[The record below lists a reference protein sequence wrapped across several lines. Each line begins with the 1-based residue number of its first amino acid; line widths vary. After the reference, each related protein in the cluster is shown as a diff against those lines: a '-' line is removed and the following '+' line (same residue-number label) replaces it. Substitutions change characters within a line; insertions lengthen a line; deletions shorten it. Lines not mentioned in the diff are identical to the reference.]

1 VVDNALEAVVRI
13 DAAGAVVGWN
23 AQAERTFGWRAD
35 EAIGRPLDDLIVP
48 PAARHAHRHGMQRL
62 LAGGA
67 STILNRRLELSALH
81 RDGRELPVELA
92 ITPVRVG
99 ERQEFSAFIRDLS
112 EVRQAEST
120 RLALEAQL
128 RESQKMEAIG
138 TLAGGIAHDFNN
150 IVGAILGHTALVRDE
165 LAPDHPVQGS
175 LQHVHRAGIRA
186 RALVQQILAFSR
198 REPQQLATRA
208 LAPVVEETLA
218 LLRSTLPAGAQLE
231 ASVSGEPLH
240 ALADATQLQQVL
252 LNLCTNAWHAL
263 PDGRGRI
270 TVGLDTVTLGTH
282 ALRPGGLAP
291 GVYAR
296 LTVSDDGCG
305 MDAATRARV
314 FEPFFTTKPVGQGT
328 GLGLAVVHGIV
339 QSHHGAIT
347 LDSAPGC
354 GSVFTILLPR
364 VEPQAAPAVSDWGV
378 LDAVDTGHG
387 EHVLCLDD
395 DEVMLLLAQQL
406 LTRAGYRV
414 SCFQDAQ
421 AALDAFAAQPES
433 FDVVVTDYNMPHLS
447 GLDVAREILRL
458 RAGLPVVVGSG
469 DLSEALRAQAAR
481 TGVARLLHKENL
493 FAELAAVVQQS
504 LAQARTCS
512 IG

>member
-1 VVDNALEAVVRI
+1 
-13 DAAGAVVGWN
+13 
-23 AQAERTFGWRAD
+23 
-35 EAIGRPLDDLIVP
+35 
-48 PAARHAHRHGMQRL
+48 
-62 LAGGA
+62 
-67 STILNRRLELSALH
+67 
-81 RDGRELPVELA
+81 
-92 ITPVRVG
+92 
-99 ERQEFSAFIRDLS
+99 
-112 EVRQAEST
+112 
-120 RLALEAQL
+120 
-128 RESQKMEAIG
+128 
-138 TLAGGIAHDFNN
+138 
-150 IVGAILGHTALVRDE
+150 
-165 LAPDHPVQGS
+165 
-175 LQHVHRAGIRA
+175 
-186 RALVQQILAFSR
+186 VQQILAFSR

-231 ASVSGEPLH
+231 ASVSREPLH

-270 TVGLDTVTLGTH
+270 TVGLDTMTLGTD
-282 ALRPGGLAP
+282 ALRPGALAP
-291 GVYAR
+291 GAYAR

-378 LDAVDTGHG
+378 LDAADTGHG

-447 GLDVAREILRL
+447 GLDVAREILRV